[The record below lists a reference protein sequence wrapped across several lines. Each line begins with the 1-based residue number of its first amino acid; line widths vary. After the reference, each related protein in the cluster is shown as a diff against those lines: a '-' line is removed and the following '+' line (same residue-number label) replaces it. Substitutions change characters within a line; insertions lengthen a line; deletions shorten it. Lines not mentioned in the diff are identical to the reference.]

1 MRMTARPFSCSCCLP
16 QGMWCGAALGV
27 VAAFVGT
34 TLLMLCFRRPNP
46 TMRTVGWQV
55 CCAVVIAIFYAGA
68 ASGWLSVVGLSIGSL
83 IGNYIKFFTDAQAF
97 AWASVGAL
105 FVLCCLLPVVFCK
118 WCVCRSS
125 KVAGFNAEWGP
136 GGKLVSIPQPD
147 HTQDECVALGSTAVH
162 CCACTYS
169 MATHAQLCTSGA
181 RTLQLRVAL
190 RVPARA
196 NGTLHNRCHR
206 ERSSGRRVRCS
217 NTATPAAAAR
227 QPCLLIVCV
236 SVLPPQWRCCCQTHQ
251 LLMLRAA
258 ETGVTGG
265 QVQQGVRQPHQSV
278 VRRRSSCGSHHRSTR
293 SACPRW
299 PSERN
304 ARREGM

>member
-1 MRMTARPFSCSCCLP
+1 
-16 QGMWCGAALGV
+16 
-27 VAAFVGT
+27 
-34 TLLMLCFRRPNP
+34 MLCFRRPNP

-147 HTQDECVALGSTAVH
+147 HTQDECVALVVLLCTAVH
-162 CCACTYS
+162 ALAVWQLTRNCARLVLAHCSYVSLFEFPLEQMEPYTIAVIVRGAVEDAYVA
-169 MATHAQLCTSGA
+169 ATH
-181 RTLQLRVAL
+181 
-190 RVPARA
+190 
-196 NGTLHNRCHR
+196 
-206 ERSSGRRVRCS
+206 
-217 NTATPAAAAR
+217 
-227 QPCLLIVCV
+227 
-236 SVLPPQWRCCCQTHQ
+236 
-251 LLMLRAA
+251 
-258 ETGVTGG
+258 
-265 QVQQGVRQPHQSV
+265 
-278 VRRRSSCGSHHRSTR
+278 
-293 SACPRW
+293 
-299 PSERN
+299 
-304 ARREGM
+304 